1 MTESR
6 SLPRIP
12 TPGASPLPSGGSPF
26 DGRYNGA
33 GLSSIHGTPSSSAA
47 NPPHAVITSETT
59 TSGAR
64 SRSCGT
70 LSTAI
75 RAARWW
81 ILAPASASSSS
92 SVGIEADEFDRVHPD
107 RTGGVQPFGAGQ
119 QRRRIARGQE
129 QQAQRERGKG
139 VSGIGSGDHGDA
151 HAATLPQRPPL
162 G

>member
-1 MTESR
+1 MATNRRSGPGSVAGSPISTLTAERWRKPLRHDRAVSARMIESR
-6 SLPRIP
+6 NLPRIP

-33 GLSSIHGTPSSSAA
+33 GLSSIHGTPISSAA

-75 RAARWW
+75 RAARW
-81 ILAPASASSSS
+81 
-92 SVGIEADEFDRVHPD
+92 
-107 RTGGVQPFGAGQ
+107 
-119 QRRRIARGQE
+119 
-129 QQAQRERGKG
+129 
-139 VSGIGSGDHGDA
+139 
-151 HAATLPQRPPL
+151 
-162 G
+162 